1 MKNKKQVI
9 VIVMI
14 GILLLTMKQFKK
26 EEMIPNKILELPP
39 VTTQTEHT
47 NSTVFLMDER
57 SIDKKEAMST
67 MQNPL
72 AGRNVFFAGYADAT
86 LSKTSTVALENLPE
100 NEDFLL
106 KYIITDTTKDTIVFE
121 TNLIS
126 SGQCVVWT
134 PGESLEGGT
143 YELQFLAIPYYRDEN
158 DNFQQL
164 TSGCNE
170 VCYQITE

>member
-1 MKNKKQVI
+1 MKNKKQVVI
-9 VIVMI
+9 IVMI
-14 GILLLTMKQFKK
+14 GILLLTIKQFKK
-26 EEMIPNKILELPP
+26 EEMMPNKTIELSN
-39 VTTQTEHT
+39 VTTQTENT

-72 AGRNVFFAGYADAT
+72 AGRNVFFAGYADAM

-106 KYIITDTTKDTIVFE
+106 KYIITDIQNNRIVFE
-121 TNLIS
+121 TNLIP
-126 SGQCVVWT
+126 SGKCVVWT
-134 PGESLEGGT
+134 PGESLEVGT
-143 YELQFLAIPYYRDEN
+143 YELQFLAIPYYHDEN

-170 VCYQITE
+170 VCYRITE

>member
-86 LSKTSTVALENLPE
+86 LSKTSTVAL
-100 NEDFLL
+100 
-106 KYIITDTTKDTIVFE
+106 
-121 TNLIS
+121 
-126 SGQCVVWT
+126 
-134 PGESLEGGT
+134 T
-143 YELQFLAIPYYRDEN
+143 YQKMKTF
-158 DNFQQL
+158 
-164 TSGCNE
+164 C
-170 VCYQITE
+170 

>member
-1 MKNKKQVI
+1 MKNKKQVVVI
-9 VIVMI
+9 VII
-14 GILLLTMKQFKK
+14 GILLLAMKQFKK
-26 EEMIPNKILELPP
+26 EETMPNKTIELSN
-39 VTTQTEHT
+39 VTTQTENT
-47 NSTVFLMDER
+47 NSTIFLMDER
-57 SIDKKEAMST
+57 SINKKEAMST

-100 NEDFLL
+100 NENFLL
-106 KYIITDTTKDTIVFE
+106 KYIIIDTTKDTIVFE
-121 TNLIS
+121 TNLIP
-126 SGQCVVWT
+126 SGQCIVWT
-134 PGESLEGGT
+134 PGESLEVGT
-143 YELQFLAIPYYRDEN
+143 YELQFLAIPYYCDEN